1 MPSMSRGEL
10 RGGGIR
16 NPYFFTSDRRIRM
29 RILDPKKVRIRGF
42 RMRMR
47 IANPGLNYIFKMST
61 FLSSQ
66 GPYIRNNLP

>member
-1 MPSMSRGEL
+1 MHFCALYVAWGIE
-10 RGGGIR
+10 GGGIR

-47 IANPGLNYIFKMST
+47 MRIANPAGFIYQLMTEF
-61 FLSSQ
+61 
-66 GPYIRNNLP
+66 PPCV